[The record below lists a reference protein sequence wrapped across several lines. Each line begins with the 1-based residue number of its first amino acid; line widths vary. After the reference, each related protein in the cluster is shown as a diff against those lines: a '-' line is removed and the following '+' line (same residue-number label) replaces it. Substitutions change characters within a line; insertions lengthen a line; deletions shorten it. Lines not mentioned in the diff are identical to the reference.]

1 MNWTDLI
8 VLAVIIGFAIWG
20 MKTGF
25 ILSVYRLAS
34 YFISILLAI
43 KLYPI
48 VSSVLRKT
56 VLFTNIDN
64 SIYKSLMHQ
73 QENREARKVAAKTI
87 VDSLNLPGFIKDSVL
102 GKIVDQA
109 QLMDASIIVHKI
121 SHELA
126 GVVVDIISLALLYIL
141 VRVILIFARF
151 ILKGISK
158 LPVFKQIDKVGGFL
172 LGGVEGLL
180 TVYILFAIL
189 TLFRTSDQ
197 LKGFFEAVS
206 SSAVANFFYQ
216 HNFIIQ
222 WMFPS

>member
-8 VLAVIIGFAIWG
+8 VVAVIIGFAIWG

-48 VSSVLRKT
+48 VSKVLRET
-56 VLFTNIDN
+56 ALYTNVDN
-64 SIYKSLMHQ
+64 AIYKSLMHQ
-73 QENREARKVAAKTI
+73 QESHEVKKVAAKTV
-87 VDSLNLPGFIKDSVL
+87 VDSLNLPGFLKDSVL
-102 GKIVDQA
+102 GKVTNSTE
-109 QLMDASIIVHKI
+109 LMDVSWIVHKI

-126 GVVVDIISLALLYIL
+126 GVVMDIISLILLYIL

-158 LPVFKQIDKVGGFL
+158 LPVFKQIDKVGGL
-172 LGGVEGLL
+172 ILGGVEGLL
-180 TVYILFAIL
+180 TVYIIFAIL

-197 LKGFFEAVS
+197 LKGFFDAVS
-206 SSAVANFFYQ
+206 TSAVANFFYQ